1 MKLLKRLISLSIL
14 FGVVSAPSYA
24 ITEEEKAAIVEDVAR
39 IAQESPELLPAAI
52 AARAA
57 MAEPEEQTFILET
70 AFAAAPEQAALI
82 SRAAQT
88 QQISADVIVAAAL
101 NVPSVDPTSVTQA
114 TAAGPAP
121 AAVAQNLRQRR
132 VANTVAR
139 GAGVSPN

>member
-1 MKLLKRLISLSIL
+1 MNYLKIMFCLNIMLLAIA
-14 FGVVSAPSYA
+14 APAYA
-24 ITEEEKAAIVEDVAR
+24 LTEQEKASLTLEINQ
-39 IAQESPELLPAAI
+39 IAQESPELLPAAV

-57 MAEPEEQTFILET
+57 QAEPDDQAFILEV

-88 QQISADVIVAAAL
+88 QQVSAEAIVAAAL

-121 AAVAQNLRQRR
+121 QATQSLRERR